1 MKLFVG
7 TDLIE
12 TDYIECVER
21 LAAHSVK
28 IYFVSGYELTVACG
42 VKSVSGVHWPQDADK
57 FMSVLAKTGSPRLKD
72 T

>member
-7 TDLIE
+7 THLIE
-12 TDYIECVER
+12 TDHIKCVER
-21 LAAHSVK
+21 IAAHSVK

-42 VKSVSGVHWPQDADK
+42 VKSMSGAHWSQDADK
-57 FMSVLAKTGSPRLKD
+57 FMSVLAKTGLPRLKD